1 MNLEDDDLINEYNKI
16 NNSFTKTVVYH
27 VGVAAGFHSEVD
39 AMMQCMLYCYVK
51 KIKFVLYADDA
62 NFAGAMDGMSFLNHF
77 VKRTTI
83 E

>member
-1 MNLEDDDLINEYNKI
+1 MNLVDEYNKI

-39 AMMQCMLYCYVK
+39 AMYV
-51 KIKFVLYADDA
+51 VL
-62 NFAGAMDGMSFLNHF
+62 LC
-77 VKRTTI
+77 